1 VSSPTPT
8 DRRLEAGGPA
18 GTRDGRPTD
27 RRRPHFS
34 FLIEFADIWM
44 MPIMLLTLRD
54 RVDRHPMSKRDA
66 PMPPDRAPGVPPH
79 QAALMTVRTVHTVVW
94 FSIEA
99 CMGYLLV
106 AGFARRTDRWAAAAG
121 AVVAGESLVFVAN
134 GFRCPLTAVAES
146 LGAERGSVTD
156 IYLPGWF
163 AHRLPVIHVPLV
175 LLALLLHGRN
185 LRARYAARLPQG

>member
-1 VSSPTPT
+1 
-8 DRRLEAGGPA
+8 
-18 GTRDGRPTD
+18 
-27 RRRPHFS
+27 
-34 FLIEFADIWM
+34 
-44 MPIMLLTLRD
+44 
-54 RVDRHPMSKRDA
+54 
-66 PMPPDRAPGVPPH
+66 
-79 QAALMTVRTVHTVVW
+79 VV
-94 FSIEA
+94 
-99 CMGYLLV
+99 V
-106 AGFARRTDRWAAAAG
+106 
-121 AVVAGESLVFVAN
+121 GESLVFVAN